1 MGSTAAAAAPP
12 IDDRTD
18 EEILADLQTYRPVDP
33 ASSERNVWAFWDRG
47 LAAAKPWC
55 RRNVVGWV
63 RRHHGRGWTVR
74 VLDMV
79 PGSPNHFSR
88 FVPATPELLPAAL
101 LEPEGGV
108 SGTAHAGPHA
118 ADLLRLPLLFLHGGV
133 WLDVGFM
140 LFRDLDSLCWDAL
153 AGEDNPLELAGFRM
167 TVDEGIAMFWN
178 GFIAARKGCVA
189 VRLWHELFLRLWEG
203 RASTEGMAK
212 HPLLCHLP
220 RYEVPSSTGQPPA
233 FQYTAYVDYL
243 IQMFCLERLRHTRDP
258 ALGWDGPDWFARGAL
273 LFECA
278 TEVYWA
284 QVLTHWDGR
293 KQFDMLS
300 RRRRNEGTAGVDP
313 EDEGYKEARTF
324 VDGILATSSTMK
336 ISHGIVT
343 EQREYLAR
351 IWDEPEHADADRAP
365 GTFAEYLRWA
375 SVHYHQKKE
384 LVPLL
389 LPVREDALLS
399 GGLFD
404 EVGKPH
410 PHWDSENRS

>member
-1 MGSTAAAAAPP
+1 MGSTAVAAAAP

-18 EEILADLQTYRPVDP
+18 EEIFADLQTYRPADP
-33 ASSERNVWAFWDRG
+33 ASSERNVWAFWDGG

-101 LEPEGGV
+101 LEPEGGKM

-118 ADLLRLPLLFLHGGV
+118 ADLLRLPL
-133 WLDVGFM
+133 
-140 LFRDLDSLCWDAL
+140 R
-153 AGEDNPLELAGFRM
+153 EDNPLELAGFRM
-167 TVDEGIAMFWN
+167 TFGEGIAMFWN
-178 GFIAARKGCVA
+178 GFIAARRGCVA
-189 VRLWHELFLRLWEG
+189 VRLFHELFLRLWEG
-203 RASTEGMAK
+203 RASTEGTPAPASPAAVRGPELDGAAARVPVRRLRRLP
-212 HPLLCHLP
+212 HPDVLP
-220 RYEVPSSTGQPPA
+220 RAPATHTGPG
-233 FQYTAYVDYL
+233 
-243 IQMFCLERLRHTRDP
+243 
-258 ALGWDGPDWFARGAL
+258 ALLGRPDWFARGAL

-278 TEVYWA
+278 TEVYWV

-293 KQFDMLS
+293 KQFNMLS
-300 RRRRNEGTAGVDP
+300 RRRRSEGPAGVDP
-313 EDEGYKEARTF
+313 EDEGYKEARAF

-336 ISHGIVT
+336 ILHSIVT

-351 IWDEPEHADADRAP
+351 IWDELEHADADRAP

-375 SVHYHQKKE
+375 SLRYQQKKE

-389 LPVREDALLS
+389 LPVREDALLE
-399 GGLFD
+399 D
-404 EVGKPH
+404 KA
-410 PHWDSENRS
+410 